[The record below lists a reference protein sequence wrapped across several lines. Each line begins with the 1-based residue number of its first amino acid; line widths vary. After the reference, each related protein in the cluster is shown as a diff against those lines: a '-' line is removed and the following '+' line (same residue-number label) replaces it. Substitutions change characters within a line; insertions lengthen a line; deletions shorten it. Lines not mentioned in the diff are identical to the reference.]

1 MRIGIFGG
9 SFDPVHIEHIRVAQ
23 SAIKG
28 LGLDKLLIMPA
39 YAPPHKPYKA
49 LAPDKHRLAA
59 CRLAFADLEK
69 AEVCDFEI
77 AQKGTS
83 YTYLTCRHFK
93 QKYPSAE
100 LFWLVGTDMLR
111 DFPTWREP
119 ESILTDT
126 RLAVCARNEQDGW
139 LEAEQAAFYQKFH
152 KRFAVVSYNGADVS
166 STKIRVL
173 AGAGEDIS
181 ALVGEKVAS
190 YVQEH
195 KLYSIDNAAEALALE
210 KPSRKAHS
218 LRVAEVAAKKAATLR
233 IPEIKA
239 IAAALFHDCG
249 KNVDAGSPLLQGFA
263 LPKQWGEVPKSVW
276 HQFAGAYLAK
286 TRFGIDDEDIVNAVK
301 YHTSGRENMSE
312 LEKLIF
318 LADMVEE
325 ERDYDVVD
333 KIRAAFWTGETD
345 DCLLLALKET
355 VAYLQKSGARVYPLT
370 LEALAYYQR
379 KNQEKRR
386 SL

>member
-59 CRLAFADLEK
+59 CRLAFADVEK

-119 ESILTDT
+119 ESILTDA

-210 KPSRKAHS
+210 KPERAAHS
-218 LRVAEVAAKKAATLR
+218 LRVAELAAVKAHKDLLVGCFEKNKNERAYILVSYGEPTIKESNSVELTFKTAKKLAVR
-233 IPEIKA
+233 RNGVKEIVEIK
-239 IAAALFHDCG
+239 DG
-249 KNVDAGSPLLQGFA
+249 KLSIEM
-263 LPKQWGEVPKSVW
+263 KHGE
-276 HQFAGAYLAK
+276 
-286 TRFGIDDEDIVNAVK
+286 GIYI
-301 YHTSGRENMSE
+301 
-312 LEKLIF
+312 
-318 LADMVEE
+318 
-325 ERDYDVVD
+325 
-333 KIRAAFWTGETD
+333 
-345 DCLLLALKET
+345 
-355 VAYLQKSGARVYPLT
+355 QT
-370 LEALAYYQR
+370 L
-379 KNQEKRR
+379 
-386 SL
+386 